1 MSKKSK
7 KPVNWQKVAAASEEL
22 IEKLSTQ
29 PDRQMLEDLDVID
42 GEEADRLVLWL
53 RQVSAVAK
61 LKVAG

>member
-1 MSKKSK
+1 MSKKP
-7 KPVNWQKVAAASEEL
+7 KPVNWRKVAAASDDL